1 MSNYDDPYRLWHQAL
16 QRSNRK
22 NWSEKVKSFLGS
34 SDGLDFEQWWQEVG
48 EYFQELT
55 REERFAVKLI
65 ESESELSDWWEDYGG
80 DEDIELVSINL
91 LNPTSVLE
99 EEFGKLIRKLR
110 KNKPGRPVYE
120 SFAPDFPLCR
130 PPRIDLIK
138 TMLRCY
144 DAHKENEPKPK
155 GPKLSLYELGVATGV
170 QVGYVV
176 DPVRDDARASEE
188 KRIKMAVTF
197 SRMVKR
203 AEALIKNVEQGVF
216 PQY

>member
-1 MSNYDDPYRLWHQAL
+1 MINSDDPYRLWHTAL
-16 QRSNRK
+16 ERSDRK
-22 NWSEKVKSFLGS
+22 NWSDKVRSFLGDA
-34 SDGLDFEQWWQEVG
+34 DGLQFEQWWQEVG
-48 EYFQELT
+48 EYFEELP
-55 REERFAVKLI
+55 REERLTLTLI
-65 ESESELSDWWEDYGG
+65 ESENELNGWWDDYGS
-80 DEDIELVSINL
+80 DDAIQLISVNL
-91 LNPTSVLE
+91 LTPTSVLE

-155 GPKLSLYELGVATGV
+155 GPKLTLYELGVATGV

-176 DPVRDDARASEE
+176 DPVRDDARAAEE

-203 AEALIKNVEQGVF
+203 AETLIENVEQGVF
-216 PQY
+216 PKY